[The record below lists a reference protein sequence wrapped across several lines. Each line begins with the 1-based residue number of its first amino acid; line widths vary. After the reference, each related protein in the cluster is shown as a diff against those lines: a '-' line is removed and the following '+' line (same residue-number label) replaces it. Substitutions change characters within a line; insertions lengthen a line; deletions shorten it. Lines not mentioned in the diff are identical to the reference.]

1 MVPSF
6 CLVGRFTRCSD
17 TPQSPVLG
25 SNYDDYAALSSPEFF
40 ASLTNDVRVRAS
52 TLARAIRSTCA
63 AG

>member
-17 TPQSPVLG
+17 TPRLPVLG
-25 SNYDDYAALSSPEFF
+25 SNYDDYTALPSPELI

-52 TLARAIRSTCA
+52 IPARAGRSIGA
-63 AG
+63 AA